1 MPFRVPTNG
10 LNHNN
15 FLTHTFLTHI
25 FYSLH
30 RFSDYI
36 DALAHLFST
45 GQGVVI
51 ERSPFSDLVFVEAL
65 YKCNLISKTSFKGL
79 IETRNN
85 ALPEILKPHL
95 VIYLDVPVN
104 VTLVK

>member
-1 MPFRVPTNG
+1 MV
-10 LNHNN
+10 
-15 FLTHTFLTHI
+15 FLTIII
-25 FYSLH
+25 FSLIH
-30 RFSDYI
+30 RFSDYV

-45 GQGVVI
+45 GQGVII
-51 ERSPFSDLVFVEAL
+51 ERSPYSDIVFIEAL

-79 IETRNN
+79 VETRNN
-85 ALPEILKPHL
+85 SLPEILKPHL